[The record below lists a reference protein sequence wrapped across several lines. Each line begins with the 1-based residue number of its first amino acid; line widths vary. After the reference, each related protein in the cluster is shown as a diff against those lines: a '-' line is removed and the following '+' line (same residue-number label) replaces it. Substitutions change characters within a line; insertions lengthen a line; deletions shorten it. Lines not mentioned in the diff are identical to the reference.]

1 MMSDEWTATITKDKD
16 GVKFIYDG
24 KVDLY
29 ELIGLMEVELEVL
42 KKELVNNILKG
53 GKK

>member
-1 MMSDEWTATITKDKD
+1 MADEWTATIRKDKD

-24 KVDLY
+24 NVDRY
-29 ELIGLMEVELEVL
+29 QLIGLMEVELDVL
-42 KKELVNNILKG
+42 KQELVKNILKG